1 MKAKLSVLSCMLV
14 AAGLASPLVQA
25 QEKVKIGFVTDMS
38 SLYADV
44 EGKNAAIAMQMAID
58 DFGGKALGQ
67 PIELISADHQN
78 KADIAASKARE
89 WIDTQGV
96 TLMFSGTNSGTALAV
111 SQVANEKKRVHFNSG
126 AGSSALTN
134 EQCNAYTVHYAY
146 DTVALAKGTGGAVV
160 DRGGKDWFFLTADY
174 AFGQALEADTF

>member
-44 EGKNAAIAMQMAID
+44 DGKNGAIAMQMAIE

-67 PIELISADHQN
+67 PIEFMSADHQN
-78 KADIAASKARE
+78 KADIAASKMRE
-89 WIDTQGV
+89 WIDTQNISLV
-96 TLMFSGTNSGTALAV
+96 FSGTNSGTALAV
-111 SQVANEKKRVHFNSG
+111 SQVANEKKRVHFNNG
-126 AGSSALTN
+126 AVSSALTN
-134 EQCNAYTVHYAY
+134 EQCNPFTYHYVY
-146 DTVALAKGTGGAVV
+146 DPVALAKVTGGAVF
-160 DRGGKDWFFLTADY
+160 DRGG
-174 AFGQALEADTF
+174 